1 MCDTFQNQ
9 NFDIYLKH
17 EKMLEFEREQRV
29 LISEQFQT
37 KMKELNDQLN
47 IQKEHRQKEY
57 EINNGL
63 REKISKAIE
72 DYQTKE

>member
-1 MCDTFQNQ
+1 
-9 NFDIYLKH
+9 
-17 EKMLEFEREQRV
+17 
-29 LISEQFQT
+29 
-37 KMKELNDQLN
+37 MKELNDQLN